1 MINKSITE
9 NNKKRPIIGRLICR
23 NNQKQIPL
31 ASESKNEMEKGTIL
45 IVDDNKGVLAS
56 LELLLETEFSE
67 IKTAHHP
74 NQIISII
81 NTSPIDVIILDMN
94 FSAGINNG
102 NEGLYWLKRIR
113 EIAPALPV
121 VMLTAYGD
129 VELAVKALKND
140 ATDFLLKPWDNR
152 TLVRKI
158 KDAFGSGK
166 KRKNRIPDRNK
177 SPMIVGTSPAMQQLM
192 KMVVKVARTDANIL
206 ITGENGTGKE
216 MLAQEIHRLST
227 RKEHSMVTV
236 DIHVRSRRQRQM
248 CIRDREIHRLSTR
261 KEHSMVTVDMGAI
274 SESLFESELF
284 GHERGSFTDA
294 YESRPGKFEA
304 ASGSSLFMDEIGNL
318 PLAMQ
323 AKLLTVLQNRKITR
337 IGSNKVIPVDIR
349 LLSATNKNIQDMVD
363 SGTFR
368 EDLLY
373 RLNTIHL
380 EIPPLRERRED
391 IHLFIDYFMQRYA
404 AKYEKKEIF
413 LHEHALEKLCSYH
426 WPGNIRE
433 LQHTIEKAVILCEGD
448 VIRSKDIFV
457 KQTWSPQFSTTVPNL
472 EEVERQAIETAIR
485 QNDGN
490 LTATAEQLGISR
502 QTLYNK
508 IKRFKL

>member
-1 MINKSITE
+1 
-9 NNKKRPIIGRLICR
+9 
-23 NNQKQIPL
+23 
-31 ASESKNEMEKGTIL
+31 MEKGTVL

-67 IKTAHHP
+67 IKTAANP
-74 NQIISII
+74 NQIISIL

-94 FSAGINNG
+94 FKAGINNG

-113 EIAPALPV
+113 EVAPSLPV

-129 VELAVKALKND
+129 VELAVKALKNE
-140 ATDFLLKPWDNR
+140 ATDFLLKPWDNQ
-152 TLVRKI
+152 TLTRKI
-158 KDAFGSGK
+158 KEAFGSK
-166 KRKNRIPDRNK
+166 KKNKVTALPSGNQSR
-177 SPMIVGTSPAMQQLM
+177 MIVGSSPAMQQLM
-192 KMVVKVARTDANIL
+192 KMVVKVACTEANVL

-216 MLAQEIHRLST
+216 MLAQEIHRLS
-227 RKEHSMVTV
+227 
-236 DIHVRSRRQRQM
+236 VRRNK
-248 CIRDREIHRLSTR
+248 D
-261 KEHSMVTVDMGAI
+261 MVTVDMGAI

-284 GHERGSFTDA
+284 GHERGAFTDA

-318 PLAMQ
+318 TLPMQ
-323 AKLLTVLQNRKITR
+323 AKLLTLLQSRKVTR
-337 IGSNKVIPVDIR
+337 IGSNKVIPIDIR
-349 LLSATNKNIQDMVD
+349 LISATNRNIQEMVET
-363 SGTFR
+363 GAFR

-380 EIPPLRERRED
+380 EIPPLRERGED
-391 IHLFIDYFMQRYA
+391 IQLFIDYFMQRYA
-404 AKYEKKEIF
+404 CKYQRNNIS
-413 LHEHALEKLCSYH
+413 LHEHALQKLCSYH

-433 LQHTIEKAVILCEGD
+433 LQHTIEKAIILCEGD
-448 VIRSKDIFV
+448 MIRPKDIFV
-457 KQTWSPQFSTTVPNL
+457 KQTWRPQLSTTVPNL
-472 EEVERQAIETAIR
+472 EEVERQAIETAIL

>member
-158 KDAFGSGK
+158 KDAFGRGK

-192 KMVVKVARTDANIL
+192 KIVVKAARTDANIL

-216 MLAQEIHRLST
+216 MLAQ
-227 RKEHSMVTV
+227 
-236 DIHVRSRRQRQM
+236 
-248 CIRDREIHRLSTR
+248 EIHRLSTR

-391 IHLFIDYFMQRYA
+391 IHLFINYFMQRYA

-508 IKRFKL
+508 IRRFKL

>member
-1 MINKSITE
+1 
-9 NNKKRPIIGRLICR
+9 
-23 NNQKQIPL
+23 
-31 ASESKNEMEKGTIL
+31 MEKGTIL

-74 NQIISII
+74 NQIISIL
-81 NTSPIDVIILDMN
+81 NTSPVDVIILDMN

-129 VELAVKALKND
+129 VELAVRALKND

-152 TLVRKI
+152 TLVCKI
-158 KDAFGSGK
+158 KEAFGSGK
-166 KRKNRIPDRNK
+166 KRKNRVPDRSQ

-227 RKEHSMVTV
+227 RREHT
-236 DIHVRSRRQRQM
+236 
-248 CIRDREIHRLSTR
+248 
-261 KEHSMVTVDMGAI
+261 MVTVDMGAI

-323 AKLLTVLQNRKITR
+323 AKLLTVLQNR
-337 IGSNKVIPVDIR
+337 VDIR
-349 LLSATNKNIQDMVD
+349 LLSATNKNIQEMVD

-380 EIPPLRERRED
+380 EIPPLRERGND

-404 AKYEKKEIF
+404 AKYEKKDIS

-433 LQHTIEKAVILCEGD
+433 LQHAIEKAIILCEGN
-448 VIRSKDIFV
+448 VIRPKDIFV
-457 KQTWSPQFSTTVPNL
+457 KQTWNPQFSTTVPNL
-472 EEVERQAIETAIR
+472 EEVERQAIATAIR

>member
-1 MINKSITE
+1 
-9 NNKKRPIIGRLICR
+9 
-23 NNQKQIPL
+23 
-31 ASESKNEMEKGTIL
+31 MEKGTIL

-74 NQIISII
+74 NQIISIL
-81 NTSPIDVIILDMN
+81 NTSPVDVIILDMN

-129 VELAVKALKND
+129 VDLAVRALKND

-158 KDAFGSGK
+158 KEAFGSGK
-166 KRKNRIPDRNK
+166 KRKNRVLDRSQ

-227 RKEHSMVTV
+227 RREHT
-236 DIHVRSRRQRQM
+236 
-248 CIRDREIHRLSTR
+248 
-261 KEHSMVTVDMGAI
+261 MVTVDMGAI

>member
-1 MINKSITE
+1 
-9 NNKKRPIIGRLICR
+9 
-23 NNQKQIPL
+23 
-31 ASESKNEMEKGTIL
+31 MEKGTIL

-67 IKTAHHP
+67 IKTATNP
-74 NQIISII
+74 NQIISIL

-94 FSAGINNG
+94 FKAGINNG

-113 EIAPALPV
+113 EVAPSLPV

-129 VELAVKALKND
+129 VELAVKALKNE
-140 ATDFLLKPWDNR
+140 ATDFLLKPWDNQ
-152 TLVRKI
+152 TLTRKI
-158 KDAFGSGK
+158 KEAFGSK
-166 KRKNRIPDRNK
+166 KKNKATALPSGNQSR
-177 SPMIVGTSPAMQQLM
+177 MIVGNSPAMQQLM
-192 KMVVKVARTDANIL
+192 KMVVKVACTEANVL

-216 MLAQEIHRLST
+216 MLAQEIHRLS
-227 RKEHSMVTV
+227 
-236 DIHVRSRRQRQM
+236 VRRNK
-248 CIRDREIHRLSTR
+248 D
-261 KEHSMVTVDMGAI
+261 MVTVDMGAI

-284 GHERGSFTDA
+284 GHERGAFTDA

-318 PLAMQ
+318 TLPMQ
-323 AKLLTVLQNRKITR
+323 AKLLTLLQSRKVTR
-337 IGSNKVIPVDIR
+337 IGSNKVIPIDIR
-349 LLSATNKNIQDMVD
+349 LISATNRNIQEMVET
-363 SGTFR
+363 GAFR

-380 EIPPLRERRED
+380 EIPPLRERGED

-404 AKYEKKEIF
+404 CKYERNNIS
-413 LHEHALEKLCSYH
+413 LHEHALQKLCSYH

-433 LQHTIEKAVILCEGD
+433 LQHTIEKAIILCEGD
-448 VIRSKDIFV
+448 MIRPKDIFV
-457 KQTWSPQFSTTVPNL
+457 KQTWRPQLSTTVPNL
-472 EEVERQAIETAIR
+472 EEVERQAIETAIL

>member
-166 KRKNRIPDRNK
+166 KRKNRFPDRNK

-192 KMVVKVARTDANIL
+192 KIVVKVARTDANIL

-216 MLAQEIHRLST
+216 MLAQEIHRF
-227 RKEHSMVTV
+227 
-236 DIHVRSRRQRQM
+236 
-248 CIRDREIHRLSTR
+248 STR

>member
-1 MINKSITE
+1 
-9 NNKKRPIIGRLICR
+9 
-23 NNQKQIPL
+23 
-31 ASESKNEMEKGTIL
+31 
-45 IVDDNKGVLAS
+45 
-56 LELLLETEFSE
+56 
-67 IKTAHHP
+67 
-74 NQIISII
+74 
-81 NTSPIDVIILDMN
+81 
-94 FSAGINNG
+94 
-102 NEGLYWLKRIR
+102 
-113 EIAPALPV
+113 
-121 VMLTAYGD
+121 
-129 VELAVKALKND
+129 
-140 ATDFLLKPWDNR
+140 
-152 TLVRKI
+152 
-158 KDAFGSGK
+158 
-166 KRKNRIPDRNK
+166 
-177 SPMIVGTSPAMQQLM
+177 MIVGTSPAMQQLM
-192 KMVVKVARTDANIL
+192 KIVVKVARTDANIL

-216 MLAQEIHRLST
+216 MLAQ
-227 RKEHSMVTV
+227 
-236 DIHVRSRRQRQM
+236 
-248 CIRDREIHRLSTR
+248 EIHRLSTR

-404 AKYEKKEIF
+404 AKYEKK
-413 LHEHALEKLCSYH
+413 
-426 WPGNIRE
+426 R
-433 LQHTIEKAVILCEGD
+433 
-448 VIRSKDIFV
+448 
-457 KQTWSPQFSTTVPNL
+457 NL
-472 EEVERQAIETAIR
+472 PA
-485 QNDGN
+485 
-490 LTATAEQLGISR
+490 
-502 QTLYNK
+502 
-508 IKRFKL
+508 

>member
-1 MINKSITE
+1 
-9 NNKKRPIIGRLICR
+9 
-23 NNQKQIPL
+23 
-31 ASESKNEMEKGTIL
+31 MEKGTIL

-74 NQIISII
+74 NQIMSIL
-81 NTSPIDVIILDMN
+81 NTSPVDVIILDMN

-129 VELAVKALKND
+129 VELAVRTLKND

-152 TLVRKI
+152 TLVCKI
-158 KDAFGSGK
+158 KEAFGSGK
-166 KRKNRIPDRNK
+166 KRKNRVPDRSQ

-227 RKEHSMVTV
+227 RREHT
-236 DIHVRSRRQRQM
+236 
-248 CIRDREIHRLSTR
+248 
-261 KEHSMVTVDMGAI
+261 MVTVDMGAI

-304 ASGSSLFMDEIGNL
+304 A
-318 PLAMQ
+318 
-323 AKLLTVLQNRKITR
+323 R

-349 LLSATNKNIQDMVD
+349 LLSATNKNIQEMVD

-380 EIPPLRERRED
+380 EIPPLRERGND

-404 AKYEKKEIF
+404 AKYEKKDIS

-433 LQHTIEKAVILCEGD
+433 LQHAIEKAIILCEGN
-448 VIRSKDIFV
+448 VIRPKDIFV
-457 KQTWSPQFSTTVPNL
+457 KQTWNPQFSTTVPNL
-472 EEVERQAIETAIR
+472 EEVERQAIATAIR

>member
-166 KRKNRIPDRNK
+166 KRKNRTPDRNK

-192 KMVVKVARTDANIL
+192 KIVVKVARTDANIL

-216 MLAQEIHRLST
+216 MLAQ
-227 RKEHSMVTV
+227 
-236 DIHVRSRRQRQM
+236 
-248 CIRDREIHRLSTR
+248 EIHRLSTR

>member
-1 MINKSITE
+1 
-9 NNKKRPIIGRLICR
+9 
-23 NNQKQIPL
+23 
-31 ASESKNEMEKGTIL
+31 MEKGTIL

-166 KRKNRIPDRNK
+166 KGKNRVPDRSQ

-227 RKEHSMVTV
+227 RREHT
-236 DIHVRSRRQRQM
+236 
-248 CIRDREIHRLSTR
+248 
-261 KEHSMVTVDMGAI
+261 MVTVDMGAI

-391 IHLFIDYFMQRYA
+391 IHLFINYFMQRYA

>member
-166 KRKNRIPDRNK
+166 KRKNRILDRNK

-192 KMVVKVARTDANIL
+192 KIVVKVARTDANIL

-216 MLAQEIHRLST
+216 MLAQ
-227 RKEHSMVTV
+227 
-236 DIHVRSRRQRQM
+236 
-248 CIRDREIHRLSTR
+248 EIHRLSTR

>member
-1 MINKSITE
+1 
-9 NNKKRPIIGRLICR
+9 
-23 NNQKQIPL
+23 
-31 ASESKNEMEKGTIL
+31 MEKGTIL

-67 IKTAHHP
+67 IKTAANP
-74 NQIISII
+74 NQIISIL

-94 FSAGINNG
+94 FKAGINNG

-113 EIAPALPV
+113 EVAPSLPV

-129 VELAVKALKND
+129 VELAVKALKNE
-140 ATDFLLKPWDNR
+140 ATDFLLKPWDNQ
-152 TLVRKI
+152 TLTRKI
-158 KDAFGSGK
+158 KEAFGSK
-166 KRKNRIPDRNK
+166 KKNKATALPSGNQSR
-177 SPMIVGTSPAMQQLM
+177 MIVGSSPAMQQLM
-192 KMVVKVARTDANIL
+192 KMVVKVACTEANVL

-216 MLAQEIHRLST
+216 MLAQEIHRLS
-227 RKEHSMVTV
+227 
-236 DIHVRSRRQRQM
+236 VRRNK
-248 CIRDREIHRLSTR
+248 D
-261 KEHSMVTVDMGAI
+261 MVTVDMGAI

-284 GHERGSFTDA
+284 GHERGAFTDA

-318 PLAMQ
+318 TLPMQ
-323 AKLLTVLQNRKITR
+323 AKLLTLLQSRKVTR
-337 IGSNKVIPVDIR
+337 IGSNKVIPIDIR
-349 LLSATNKNIQDMVD
+349 LISATNRNIQEMVET
-363 SGTFR
+363 GAFR

-380 EIPPLRERRED
+380 EIPPLRERGED
-391 IHLFIDYFMQRYA
+391 IQLFIDYFMQRYA
-404 AKYEKKEIF
+404 CKYQRNNIS
-413 LHEHALEKLCSYH
+413 LHEHALQKLCSYH

-433 LQHTIEKAVILCEGD
+433 LQHTIEKAIILCEGD
-448 VIRSKDIFV
+448 MIRPKDIFV
-457 KQTWSPQFSTTVPNL
+457 KQTWRPQLSTTVPNL
-472 EEVERQAIETAIR
+472 EEVERQAIETAIL